1 MQKDPFWLFWVFKT
15 ILQVLGND
23 VRNFEINKI
32 RYKVLLRIDSAEIF
46 YGGDRMRQGLSFE
59 VLQCIYSQCGKI
71 IFTDLMVKIGNHFI
85 FQKLIYIIL
94 IFSGKSPFQKTFPK
108 KVLYINSVLKNEM
121 VPDFNHLINENYFST
136 LGVHT

>member
-1 MQKDPFWLFWVFKT
+1 M
-15 ILQVLGND
+15 LGND

-59 VLQCIYSQCGKI
+59 ILLCIYSQCGKI

-85 FQKLIYIIL
+85 FQNLIYIKN
-94 IFSGKSPFQKTFPK
+94 FFEKSFFETDFLPK
-108 KVLYINSVLKNEM
+108 IEELYKLTSEK
-121 VPDFNHLINENYFST
+121 
-136 LGVHT
+136 